1 MHLHI
6 SIFLFH
12 EEVEAPFEEIVLR
25 KVSTYFKSLSY
36 LYMPL
41 STNTSNEQKKTMH
54 EANKIKMQSKHFTV
68 NKSDFG
74 DIPDLSLQI

>member
-1 MHLHI
+1 
-6 SIFLFH
+6 
-12 EEVEAPFEEIVLR
+12 
-25 KVSTYFKSLSY
+25 
-36 LYMPL
+36 
-41 STNTSNEQKKTMH
+41 MH